1 MRKSKV
7 FKKLLSFKIVIFL
20 FSLLVIFVLV
30 LLNVSVANPT
40 SWPFYNFK
48 RLYEKTRLNLES
60 TPSDKL
66 HYQYK
71 LLDNRLAELSF
82 ITENEASPY
91 VLSTSLR
98 YSTTLGQITDLI
110 IQNNMVDEVPTAKE
124 KFSTQLTVVENLIS
138 KYPKDD
144 SEFKYIIDD
153 ANYLEIYIGK
163 LSSL

>member
-30 LLNVSVANPT
+30 LLNVSVANPA
-40 SWPFYNFK
+40 SRPFYNFK

-144 SEFKYIIDD
+144 SEFKYIVDD
-153 ANYLEIYIGK
+153 ANYLVIYIDK